1 VNARVRITVLRR
13 SQNADFLKAYAD
25 SVWEPC
31 ERLIEGRSFVS
42 KGANIPLGFC
52 SWAWADIQKYVLTL
66 ARGGNFLGV
75 KPGTFVTCCTDG
87 FRPVFFLVERMSD
100 DEPDVIQIGERGDVS
115 PYDLDYRTAATSLC
129 GCGESSGE
137 RS

>member
-1 VNARVRITVLRR
+1 MNARVRITVLRR
-13 SQNADFLKAYAD
+13 SQNVDFLEAYAD

-31 ERLIEGRSFVS
+31 ERLTEGRSFVS

-115 PYDLDYRTAATSLC
+115 PYDLDHRTAEPSLC
-129 GCGESSGE
+129 GCGKGSGE
-137 RS
+137 RG